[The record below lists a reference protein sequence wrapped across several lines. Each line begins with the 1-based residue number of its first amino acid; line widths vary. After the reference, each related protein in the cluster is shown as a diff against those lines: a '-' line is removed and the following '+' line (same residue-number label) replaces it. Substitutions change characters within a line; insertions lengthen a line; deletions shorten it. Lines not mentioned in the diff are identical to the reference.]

1 MGKTNHKTRGNF
13 EDEDRNKKNSK
24 GSKHSRN
31 VPGQGMRV
39 INSWYAE
46 DDDEDYFDD
55 DIEMGDSIDIVH
67 TKNTR

>member
-1 MGKTNHKTRGNF
+1 MGKTNHKHHNNF
-13 EDEDRNKKNSK
+13 DDEDRNKKNSK

-39 INSWYAE
+39 INSWYA